1 MYTKRD
7 YLLVNEGF
15 KITGV
20 HAYKE
25 GLSDNRSTCIQRGT
39 ICWLMRDIR

>member
-7 YLLVNEGF
+7 YLLANEGY
-15 KITGV
+15 KVTGV

-25 GLSDNRSTCIQRGT
+25 GLSAG
-39 ICWLMRDIR
+39 

>member
-1 MYTKRD
+1 MHTKRG
-7 YLLVNEGF
+7 YLLVNEGY

-25 GLSDNRSTCIQRGT
+25 GLSAG
-39 ICWLMRDIR
+39 

>member
-1 MYTKRD
+1 MHTKRD
-7 YLLVNEGF
+7 YLLANEGY

-25 GLSDNRSTCIQRGT
+25 GLSAG
-39 ICWLMRDIR
+39 

>member
-7 YLLVNEGF
+7 YLLVNEGY
-15 KITGV
+15 KVTGV

-25 GLSDNRSTCIQRGT
+25 GLSAG
-39 ICWLMRDIR
+39 